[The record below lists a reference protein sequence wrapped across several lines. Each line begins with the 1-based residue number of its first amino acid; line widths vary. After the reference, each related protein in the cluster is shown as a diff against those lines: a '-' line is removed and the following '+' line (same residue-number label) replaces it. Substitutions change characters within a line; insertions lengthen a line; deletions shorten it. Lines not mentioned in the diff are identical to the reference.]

1 MNGDEELALKV
12 DETIQ
17 LWTKMWMADSE
28 RYNKMRKLLE
38 SMHTSSEA
46 CVVELKECLEKLT
59 LSMTSQADHFLET
72 SSAFVRQ
79 SRTAVKEERQVVLRY
94 LEAVQKDVEE
104 LNVGRLHLLAQVA
117 NLQDDRRSLRL
128 RMEQMVPR
136 SEVNAAQHDAEA
148 RAIDLRSLERESVRQ
163 RDLIESLSVRLSD
176 MEKENSGLLSK
187 LQV

>member
-1 MNGDEELALKV
+1 
-12 DETIQ
+12 
-17 LWTKMWMADSE
+17 MWMADTE
-28 RYNKMRKLLE
+28 RYNKMRNLLE
-38 SMHTSSEA
+38 SMHKSSEA
-46 CVVELKECLEKLT
+46 CVVELMDCLERLT
-59 LSMTSQADHFLET
+59 SSMISQADHFLET
-72 SSAFVRQ
+72 SSAFVLQ
-79 SRTAVKEERQVVLRY
+79 SRMAVREERQVILRH

-104 LNVGRLHLLAQVA
+104 LNVSRLHLLAQVA
-117 NLQDDRRSLRL
+117 NLEDDRRSLRL

-176 MEKENSGLLSK
+176 MEKEKSGLMSK